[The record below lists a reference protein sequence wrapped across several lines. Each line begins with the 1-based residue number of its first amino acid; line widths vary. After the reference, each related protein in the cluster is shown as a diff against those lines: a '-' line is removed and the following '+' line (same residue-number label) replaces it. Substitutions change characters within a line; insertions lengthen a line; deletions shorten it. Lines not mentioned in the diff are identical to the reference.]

1 MHILEV
7 IRNLTTVLREFDPC
21 IFVVLLHS
29 NLGLSLT
36 KLFYEFSK
44 VSISK
49 DILGFR

>member
-1 MHILEV
+1 MHILEL
-7 IRNLTTVLREFDPC
+7 IRNLVIVRGEFDPC

-44 VSISK
+44 VSIGK